1 MESNA
6 TFLQKNLD
14 NGRLKSYFYFEHILI
29 NKIDYIK
36 EGNFLAKITQL
47 KYKEE
52 KPSMTLV
59 EMMSIEKWIEIE
71 KEINRRSGLN
81 AAVCDAAGVR
91 ITDFKKWA
99 NNLCPAIRK
108 TEKGLKYICSVAHQ
122 NIAAQ
127 ALKTGQTTVAEC
139 DAGLMKF
146 AVPIFVDGEFLGVA
160 GGCGLLRGQEQV
172 DAYLVHRT
180 VGMEEQAVKNLSDD
194 IETIPTNRLASVIGY
209 LENTVTEIIQE
220 YRTGK

>member
-1 MESNA
+1 
-6 TFLQKNLD
+6 
-14 NGRLKSYFYFEHILI
+14 
-29 NKIDYIK
+29 
-36 EGNFLAKITQL
+36 
-47 KYKEE
+47 
-52 KPSMTLV
+52 MTLV
-59 EMMSIEKWIEIE
+59 EMMPIEKWIEIE

-81 AAVCDAAGVR
+81 AAVCDAEGVR

-99 NNLCPAIRK
+99 NKLCPAIRK

-139 DAGLMKF
+139 DVGLMKF
-146 AVPIFVDGEFLGVA
+146 AVPIFVDGEFLGVV
-160 GGCGLLRGQEQV
+160 GGCGLLRDQEQV
-172 DAYLVHRT
+172 DTYLVHRT
-180 VGMEEQAVKNLSDD
+180 IGMEEEAVKNLSED
-194 IETIPTNRLASVIGY
+194 IETMPTNRLASVIEY